1 MTEHINQQFP
11 KYDEENDNRFSRRDL
26 FKIVGSATLAS
37 ALPIDA
43 SAGSTNAAGS
53 NPAGSAGS
61 DNQVHHSLA
70 DPIYFSSVCAL
81 SQAIQKKAVSSEEVV
96 RACLERIKVVNPKL
110 NAVVQQNQK
119 ESIERA
125 RQADAALAR
134 GENWGPLHGVPMT
147 IKDSFDTAGL
157 ISTGGTLGRK
167 NFVPTED
174 ATVVKRLREAGAILL
189 GKTNTPEFTLSFETD
204 NLVYG
209 KTNNP
214 YDITKS
220 PGGSSGG
227 AAAIIAA
234 GGSPFDIG
242 SDLGGSIRFP
252 AHLCGI
258 VGIKPTSGRVPRTGH
273 IYPFGGLQDSFQ
285 QVGPLARYVDDLALL
300 LPIIMGPDWIDPS
313 IIAMP
318 WHDPATIDIT
328 KLRISF
334 HTDNGVV
341 TPTPETMQTVTKVAK
356 SLANAKIAVE
366 EVRPTGIEETFAV
379 GWPFFLWDSGAG
391 IKQILKKAGT
401 VQHSPQL
408 QGVFDSPALSVSEL
422 DQLIMRWYEWRSKM
436 LMFMK
441 NYDVIVSPANASPG
455 HPHGLTSNPDNLPIY
470 SYTVTHNLTGWPG
483 VVVRAGTSPEG
494 MPIGVQIVARPGCED
509 VALAVAKF
517 VETIHGGYQRPSI

>member
-1 MTEHINQQFP
+1 MTEYISQQFP
-11 KYDEENDNRFSRRDL
+11 EFHEDDNLFSRRDL

-37 ALPIDA
+37 ALPIDVFA
-43 SAGSTNAAGS
+43 SSTNAAGS
-53 NPAGSAGS
+53 NSASSGGS
-61 DNQVHHSLA
+61 DSQVHHSLA
-70 DPIYFSSVCAL
+70 DPIYFSSVGAL
-81 SQAIQKKAVSSEEVV
+81 SQAIQKKQVSSEEVV
-96 RACLERIKVVNPKL
+96 RACLERIKAVNPKL
-110 NAVVQQNQK
+110 NAVVQQNQ
-119 ESIERA
+119 EDSLLALA
-125 RQADAALAR
+125 RKADAALAR

-147 IKDSFDTAGL
+147 IKDSFDTVGL

-258 VGIKPTSGRVPRTGH
+258 AGIKPTSGRVPRTGH
-273 IYPFGGLQDSFQ
+273 IYPFGGLQDNFQ

-313 IIAMP
+313 IMAMP
-318 WHDPATIDIT
+318 WRDPATIDIT
-328 KLRISF
+328 KLRVSF

-341 TPTPETMQTVTKVAK
+341 TPTPETMQTVSSVAK
-356 SLANAKIAVE
+356 SLADAKIAVE
-366 EVRPTGIEETFAV
+366 EVRPTGIEETFTV

-391 IKQILKKAGT
+391 IKQLLKKANT
-401 VQHSPQL
+401 VQHSPPL
-408 QGVFDSPALSVSEL
+408 QGVFDSPSLSVSEL
-422 DQLIMRWYEWRSKM
+422 DQLITRWYEWRSKM

-441 NYDVIVSPANASPG
+441 NYDVILSPANASPD
-455 HPHGLTSNPDNLPIY
+455 HPHGLTKNPDNLPIY
-470 SYTVTHNLTGWPG
+470 SYTLTHNLTGWPG

-494 MPIGVQIVARPGCED
+494 MPIGVQIVARPGRED

-517 VETIHGGYQRPSI
+517 IETKHGGYQRPSI